1 MAKIKCFTCSK
12 IFERSKA
19 EINRNKKIGRKTFCS
34 RSCSGKETISNI
46 PIDKRGNADHLKKGM
61 EKDEFSPFR
70 FFIKLCK
77 MRKKQKSNLEFN
89 ITLEDLKEQWEKQN
103 GVCPYTGWKMKIAD
117 CQTNLL
123 KKTPDRASLDRIDS
137 SRGYI
142 KDNIQFVSLIVQ
154 YAKNDWEGEVVFEF
168 ADAVKNYRY

>member
-1 MAKIKCFTCSK
+1 
-12 IFERSKA
+12 
-19 EINRNKKIGRKTFCS
+19 
-34 RSCSGKETISNI
+34 
-46 PIDKRGNADHLKKGM
+46 
-61 EKDEFSPFR
+61 
-70 FFIKLCK
+70 
-77 MRKKQKSNLEFN
+77 
-89 ITLEDLKEQWEKQN
+89 
-103 GVCPYTGWKMKIAD
+103 MKIAD